1 MKAICHIHTKYSFDG
16 MMSPSKI
23 VEYAKRRGINILLIC
38 DHDSFEGARQALD
51 YAYSKGIDIYIPFS
65 AEIKTEYGDIIVVL
79 NDFDENL
86 NISEL
91 KKFETLIHVVKN
103 KGGVIIL
110 PHPYCQHRD
119 IERIAMKV
127 DCIEVFN
134 SRCSEQQNQKAL
146 NLCMQL
152 NKVPIYGADAHLFS
166 ELDNVIVSYS
176 NFDRN
181 FPFLSSSVLLAGRQ
195 TQNYKIRISSL
206 IKAVRKRNFY
216 EIVNLTLSMIK
227 WLLIEEIFAN
237 RRKNIGRK

>member
-23 VEYAKRRGINILLIC
+23 VEYAKRRVINILLIC

-51 YAYSKGIDIYIPFS
+51 YAYSKKIDIYIPFS

-103 KGGVIIL
+103 
-110 PHPYCQHRD
+110 RD